1 MYRPHSLR
9 TKKIEKDKQFV
20 SLVPLEE
27 LDFRLGAK
35 RVFANKTLFKEARP
49 GQLRNYNKL
58 FKDRD
63 VIDTVIEAIR
73 IIEKYT
79 VQNDG

>member
-1 MYRPHSLR
+1 M
-9 TKKIEKDKQFV
+9 
-20 SLVPLEE
+20 
-27 LDFRLGAK
+27 
-35 RVFANKTLFKEARP
+35 FANKTLFKEARP

-79 VQNDG
+79 VQNGG